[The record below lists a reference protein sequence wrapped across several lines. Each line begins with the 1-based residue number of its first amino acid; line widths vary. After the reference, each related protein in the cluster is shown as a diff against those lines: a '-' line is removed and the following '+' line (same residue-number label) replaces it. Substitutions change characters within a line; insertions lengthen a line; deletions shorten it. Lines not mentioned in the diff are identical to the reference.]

1 MKKLKKTCPNDYEHL
16 YWLSG
21 EKVLGIDEAGRGPLA
36 GPLSVAG
43 VILPIGYENPD
54 IYDSKALSE
63 KKKDYLYDL
72 IMNEALWFEIVEV
85 SESDIDLYNI
95 YRADQMAM
103 RDIALHADAKI
114 VLTDAMPL
122 EIEGK
127 TVIDIVKGDQKSI
140 SIAAGSIL
148 AKVTRDRIMKK
159 YDAMYPVYGFARNK
173 GYPTKEH
180 LAAIEAHGI
189 TPIHRRSFA
198 PVLYHQEKLDLFE

>member
-1 MKKLKKTCPNDYEHL
+1 MKKTKKTCPNDYEHQ
-16 YWLSG
+16 YWPLN
-21 EKVLGIDEAGRGPLA
+21 ELVLGIDEAGRGPLA

-54 IYDSKALSE
+54 IYDSKALSD

-72 IMNEALWFEIVEV
+72 IMEEALWFEIAEV
-85 SESDIDLYNI
+85 SESDIDRYNI

-103 RDIALHADAKI
+103 KDIALHAEAKI

-159 YDAMYPVYGFARNK
+159 YDSMYPVYGFARNK

-189 TPIHRRSFA
+189 TPIHRKSFG

>member
-1 MKKLKKTCPNDYEHL
+1 DYEHQ
-16 YWLSG
+16 YWPSG
-21 EKVLGIDEAGRGPLA
+21 EVVLGSDEAGRGPLA

-103 RDIALHADAKI
+103 RDIAMHADAKI

-180 LAAIEAHGI
+180 LVAIEAHGI

>member
-1 MKKLKKTCPNDYEHL
+1 MKKLKKTCPNDYEHQ
-16 YWLSG
+16 YWPLN

-103 RDIALHADAKI
+103 RDIAMHADAGI